1 MNDKHKGIYEEF
13 IQTLKD
19 VNMKH
24 YSSAFAVKLFL
35 TYCEKVNI
43 DYKNV
48 SVDNVREYKDYLSS
62 GLNGK
67 KYSEKTVRVYMSG
80 GSLFYRFLARI
91 NYTDSNPFEDLNS
104 INKNEKKKEVKDNSH
119 ISNDERL
126 LINRYK
132 EYLIVKGFKNRGIT
146 DRIARVEQFFDY
158 TGRNGI
164 NPYGFNMRDC
174 GSFREELHTRNY
186 SNSTVNAILSV
197 LNMFYG
203 FLLAERRVL
212 SNPFSQTE
220 RLRDSKHI
228 PRGVYKAEEMEKLL
242 SGIEI
247 KTRKDFV
254 LRTVIEVMYSTAAR
268 INEMEKAEVKDLFL
282 EEGYMI
288 LRDDKEKQDRRV
300 PLTEISI
307 EYLRLYMNHLHDG
320 RERIFYT
327 VGKGEKDRS
336 FAAWVGL
343 SLRRISKKHNL
354 PKITCHGIRHA
365 AATHLY
371 RNGADLR
378 EVQEYLGHRRICN
391 TEIYTHIFPD
401 DLKEMI
407 NKTHPRE
414 IGNEDSSCDKT
425 L

>member
-132 EYLIVKGFKNRGIT
+132 EYL
-146 DRIARVEQFFDY
+146 
-158 TGRNGI
+158 
-164 NPYGFNMRDC
+164 M
-174 GSFREELHTRNY
+174 FR
-186 SNSTVNAILSV
+186 
-197 LNMFYG
+197 F
-203 FLLAERRVL
+203 
-212 SNPFSQTE
+212 
-220 RLRDSKHI
+220 
-228 PRGVYKAEEMEKLL
+228 
-242 SGIEI
+242 
-247 KTRKDFV
+247 
-254 LRTVIEVMYSTAAR
+254 
-268 INEMEKAEVKDLFL
+268 
-282 EEGYMI
+282 
-288 LRDDKEKQDRRV
+288 
-300 PLTEISI
+300 
-307 EYLRLYMNHLHDG
+307 
-320 RERIFYT
+320 
-327 VGKGEKDRS
+327 
-336 FAAWVGL
+336 
-343 SLRRISKKHNL
+343 
-354 PKITCHGIRHA
+354 
-365 AATHLY
+365 
-371 RNGADLR
+371 
-378 EVQEYLGHRRICN
+378 
-391 TEIYTHIFPD
+391 
-401 DLKEMI
+401 
-407 NKTHPRE
+407 
-414 IGNEDSSCDKT
+414 
-425 L
+425 